1 MGPKAD
7 MRIRSFLRMYD
18 FGVKEQFESIIN
30 KLTLLLVYF
39 YDAYDVNPW
48 EEIELHRFMRE
59 DQTQLKTKQLKQNIF
74 KSIKIYSFF

>member
-1 MGPKAD
+1 MIETRRLKNAVFKNFVNFTGKHQSTSLFFNRVMGLKAD

-39 YDAYDVNPW
+39 YDAYDVNP
-48 EEIELHRFMRE
+48 
-59 DQTQLKTKQLKQNIF
+59 
-74 KSIKIYSFF
+74 